1 MYMKKYTT
9 LKGKCNCIVACVRR
23 KSVSQEIEHH
33 YTFFFVIF
41 FVYYKYCCRL
51 FVLFVNN
58 QL

>member
-41 FVYYKYCCRL
+41 CL
-51 FVLFVNN
+51 L
-58 QL
+58 